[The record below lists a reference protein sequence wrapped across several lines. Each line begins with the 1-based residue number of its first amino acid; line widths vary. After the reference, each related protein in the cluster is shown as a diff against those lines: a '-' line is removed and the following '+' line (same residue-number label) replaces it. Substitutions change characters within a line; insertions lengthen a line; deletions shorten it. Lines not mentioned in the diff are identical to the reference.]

1 MTTDN
6 PTQTIQKYLFVHEG
20 QSVPI
25 EPGIAADPDLLKRL
39 VSTWAPAARTGTLE
53 YSGPDERGIVTITLL
68 IRAQPKGIRV
78 VAADPVA
85 ALLEAEVGENPVVV
99 LYRRLNELYVEV
111 SEPAEILVAQA
122 EVERDLETGRVEN
135 SRMEKVQGRLQ
146 KAEPVEAP
154 FTVST

>member
-1 MTTDN
+1 MTTNDL
-6 PTQTIQKYLFVHEG
+6 TKAIEKYLFVHEG

-99 LYRRLNELYVEV
+99 LYRRLNKLYAET
-111 SEPAEILVAQA
+111 SESAEIFVTQG
-122 EVERDLETGRVEN
+122 EIDQTLETGRKEN
-135 SRMEKVQGRLQ
+135 NQMEKVRDRLQ
-146 KAEPVEAP
+146 EAIPVEAP
-154 FTVST
+154 LLVST